1 MPEEHQPTSPER
13 QYFLDWLR
21 VLGTIAVL
29 VFHVSKYFDS
39 GGWIVKNQLRSPA
52 TDIVIFT
59 MVLWIMPLFFIVSA
73 MSSVIM
79 LRQRTGARYLRDRS
93 LRLLVPLVFAIFVVI
108 CPIQSWVWNAYHAGF
123 PGGFWSFYPHY
134 FDGWVHFGGSFA
146 WMGHHLWYLEELFLL
161 SLLTLPLI
169 QGLLRAPAALSKL
182 AAIAARPGAILL
194 LALPVFGVEMVANQ
208 YDWFGSGPNNGGWSL
223 FSYPVFFLI
232 GVLLATDP
240 GYIAACERHRFFA
253 LSLLVAVGVAL
264 GLRPN
269 LLETYTVALL
279 LKAISSWAFLIVILG
294 FARRYLN
301 RPAGFLSYGNR
312 AVLPFYVL
320 HQTVIVLIGYL
331 ILDWNPSLGV
341 KFLALLLSSFAT
353 IMVIY
358 HIGIRP
364 FRTTQFLFGMKPA
377 QRIRIPP
384 FPL

>member
-1 MPEEHQPTSPER
+1 MRTANP
-13 QYFLDWLR
+13 
-21 VLGTIAVL
+21 G
-29 VFHVSKYFDS
+29 
-39 GGWIVKNQLRSPA
+39 
-52 TDIVIFT
+52 
-59 MVLWIMPLFFIVSA
+59 
-73 MSSVIM
+73 SV
-79 LRQRTGARYLRDRS
+79 
-93 LRLLVPLVFAIFVVI
+93 
-108 CPIQSWVWNAYHAGF
+108 
-123 PGGFWSFYPHY
+123 
-134 FDGWVHFGGSFA
+134 
-146 WMGHHLWYLEELFLL
+146 
-161 SLLTLPLI
+161 
-169 QGLLRAPAALSKL
+169 RAPPSCQNLQWE
-182 AAIAARPGAILL
+182 GW
-194 LALPVFGVEMVANQ
+194 LPNEMVANQ

-253 LSLLVAVGVAL
+253 LCLLVAVSVAL
-264 GLRPN
+264 GLRPS
-269 LLETYTVALL
+269 LLETYTVALF

-364 FRTTQFLFGMKPA
+364 F
-377 QRIRIPP
+377 
-384 FPL
+384 